1 MIMSFQELKSEEYVS
16 NLVFCFKYFDD
27 SHSVGRWVSDWWV
40 AGSLVAGSVVG
51 GFDKALKK
59 NVYKIWGHCIAKK
72 KNALCLSKIKNVLF
86 WFDVISVYIS
96 RFQIV
101 RKMVYPCR
109 ANGSHKSCRKR
120 SRYWRSFGS
129 VFPLHL
135 SLR

>member
-16 NLVFCFKYFDD
+16 NLVFCFNYFDD

-72 KNALCLSKIKNVLF
+72 KMHYVFQKSRMFCFDLMWFLF
-86 WFDVISVYIS
+86 TYQDF
-96 RFQIV
+96 
-101 RKMVYPCR
+101 K
-109 ANGSHKSCRKR
+109 
-120 SRYWRSFGS
+120 
-129 VFPLHL
+129 
-135 SLR
+135 